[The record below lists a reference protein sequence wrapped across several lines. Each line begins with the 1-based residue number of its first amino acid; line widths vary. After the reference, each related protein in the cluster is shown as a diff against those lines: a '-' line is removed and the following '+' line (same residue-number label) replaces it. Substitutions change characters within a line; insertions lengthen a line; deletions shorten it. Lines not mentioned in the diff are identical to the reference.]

1 MMSMSSENQET
12 LKERVKEE
20 EDKRSRKRAHEEER
34 MLPRSGVRKSSRHAP
49 ASC

>member
-1 MMSMSSENQET
+1 MSSENQET

-20 EDKRSRKRAHEEER
+20 EDKRSRKRAHEEKR
-34 MLPRSGVRKSSRHAP
+34 TKRSGVRKSSRHAP